1 MNIKFSKMTSPATT
15 NLGEFIGE
23 SEVLV
28 KIALALVFTGIF
40 LVTTM
45 PAISLAD
52 SKTNQ
57 IRISYVPPEDPGL
70 LEVSNWVTERQPLER
85 LQEFLSP
92 FRLPRTLE
100 ITIRGCDGEDD
111 AFYSD
116 YVITICY
123 EYIKMLRDNAP
134 TETTPAGVTPIDA
147 IQGPFFDTSLH
158 EFAHALFD
166 MLKLP
171 VLGREE
177 DAADRVAAF
186 IYLQLGF
193 DESRRLIMG
202 TAYAY
207 LAEASKVEL
216 PLSLQD
222 LADEHS
228 TPAQRAFNVLCIAY
242 GANTEMYDEFVSNG
256 YLPEKRAMACE
267 EDYELIQDGYEA
279 LVGPN
284 IDLDMA
290 KEIFKRDWLR

>member
-1 MNIKFSKMTSPATT
+1 MKIKLSQLTSLA
-15 NLGEFIGE
+15 ESIGD
-23 SEVLV
+23 SAVMV
-28 KIALALVFTGIF
+28 RIVLALTFTGMF
-40 LVTTM
+40 FVMTM
-45 PAISLAD
+45 PTTTFAA

-57 IRISYVPPEDPGL
+57 IRISYVPPEEPEL
-70 LEVSNWVTERQPLER
+70 LEVSNWVKERRPLEK

-100 ITIRGCDGEDD
+100 ITVKGCDGEAD

-116 YVITICY
+116 HVITICY
-123 EYIKMLRDNAP
+123 EYIQTLRDNAP
-134 TETTPAGVTPIDA
+134 AETTPAGVAPIDA
-147 IQGPFFDTSLH
+147 IQGPFFDTCLH

-193 DESRRLIMG
+193 AESRRLIMG

-216 PLSLQD
+216 PLSLKD

-228 TPAQRAFNVLCIAY
+228 TPAQRGFNVLCIAY
-242 GANTEMYDEFVSNG
+242 GANTKLYEEFVSNG

-267 EDYELIQDGYEA
+267 EDYELIQDGYET
-279 LVGPN
+279 LVWPH
-284 IDLDMA
+284 IDQDMA
-290 KEIFKRDWLR
+290 KEIFKRDWLREQ